1 MATGKILSNSDIGGI
16 LIVTTTPSGVL
27 TNKQNE
33 CDLAGLFPCN
43 HSEVDSRIMLHLM
56 HAVSQSYTDA
66 YVRTVSSD
74 VVVLAIA
81 FFDQFCLSKLWIGVG
96 TGKHCRD
103 IPVHDIKSAL
113 GPTRLLARPLFHSL
127 SGCDTTSQLLGIGK
141 KTVWSTWKSMSELT
155 ETSLNLTHDPHTF
168 SMDTADMKQLERFT
182 VLMYSRSC
190 SATSVDEARLQL
202 FTHGSCTLEALT
214 PTKAALYQH
223 VKRAILQACFFWK
236 QSVSSQQVIP
246 DFAEW
251 GWKLDEKVKQ
261 WVPSWTDLPDASSA
275 CSLPLHCGCQNHVKV
290 TASVPGQAYVAHLYA
305 SAMTDVSKL
314 TMNNGLQY
322 VMVYHMWYIRVISY
336 YNVGQAQLINVTEI
350 RLWCGDCIVEFQITI
365 KFLSRPHI
373 ANQVWPT

>member
-223 VKRAILQACFFWK
+223 VKRAILQACFF
-236 QSVSSQQVIP
+236 
-246 DFAEW
+246 
-251 GWKLDEKVKQ
+251 
-261 WVPSWTDLPDASSA
+261 
-275 CSLPLHCGCQNHVKV
+275 
-290 TASVPGQAYVAHLYA
+290 
-305 SAMTDVSKL
+305 
-314 TMNNGLQY
+314 
-322 VMVYHMWYIRVISY
+322 
-336 YNVGQAQLINVTEI
+336 
-350 RLWCGDCIVEFQITI
+350 
-365 KFLSRPHI
+365 
-373 ANQVWPT
+373 